1 MALKGAWRRTR
12 LLDRLVVA
20 LLLVLCGVLL
30 VWLRPGPPGQRVVVE
45 RDGKVV
51 FTAPLSEERTVE
63 LAGRL
68 GPTRLAIRH
77 GSVCILDSPCP
88 RKICIGM
95 GSIARSGELLACVPN
110 GLLVRIDG
118 GPGGKKP
125 APAYDLLS
133 R

>member
-12 LLDRLVVA
+12 PLDRLLVA
-20 LLLVLCGVLL
+20 LLLILCGVLL
-30 VWLRPGPPGQRVVVE
+30 VWLRPGPPGSRVVVE
-45 RDGKVV
+45 REGKVI
-51 FTAPLSEERTVE
+51 FTAPLDEERTVE

-68 GPTRLAIRH
+68 GSTRLAIRH

-95 GSIARSGELLACVPN
+95 GSITRTGELLACVPN

-118 GPGGKKP
+118 GPGAQNSK
-125 APAYDLLS
+125 PAYDLLS